1 VRIRLARP
9 ADHRAI
15 EAVYRA
21 RAAASAGPMVRT
33 RAYWTA
39 RWRRTGGRSQRK
51 HLGLVAV
58 EHGRVVGYGGAVLED
73 IGVWIE
79 PPLWLPEMDGTD
91 VGPRLVAEALQR
103 SRRWRAAMTGTWVI
117 SGAPTLPY
125 LRAVF
130 PPPRPPS
137 TLFMAAVL
145 DERALLRDASRVVAT
160 RVRESVR
167 LRVGRHQTATRRGS
181 PKVTVSCSGRVL
193 LGLLLGLRDLER
205 ERRAGRARIS
215 PQGSA
220 ALVLARRAFPP
231 RKFWIQD
238 AW

>member
-1 VRIRLARP
+1 MRIRVARP
-9 ADHRAI
+9 TDHRAI
-15 EAVYRA
+15 EAVYQA
-21 RAAASAGPMVRT
+21 RAAVSTGPMVRT

-39 RWRRTGGRSQRK
+39 RWRRTGRSRRK
-51 HLGLVAV
+51 HIDLVAV
-58 EHGRVVGYGGAVLED
+58 KHGRVVGHGGAILED

-79 PPLWLPEMDGTD
+79 PPLWLPEMDGT
-91 VGPRLVAEALQR
+91 GIGARLVAEALRR
-103 SRRWRAAMTGTWVI
+103 SRRWHAAMNGTWVV
-117 SGAPTLPY
+117 SGAPTEPIFRGVY
-125 LRAVF
+125 

-160 RVRESVR
+160 RVSESVR

-193 LGLLLGLRDLER
+193 LGLLLGLRDLDR
-205 ERRAGRARIS
+205 ERRAGRTRIS
-215 PQGSA
+215 PHGKA
-220 ALVLARRAFPP
+220 ALDLARRAFPP